1 MIEELRIR
9 GIGVID
15 EACVELSPGLTV
27 ITGETG
33 AGKTMVLSGLEL
45 LRGGRAD
52 TGMLRDSDGSAEVDA
67 VVQIAVTGADSGTA
81 LLVEQFEELGLD
93 APQDGVLITR
103 RTVAASGRSRAYLD
117 SRPVPVS
124 ALAQVWSH
132 IATVHGQMDQARLRE
147 PAWQREMIDRFGG
160 STLVDVRD
168 RYQQTWRQWQQAS
181 DELEQARSGAQEAE
195 RTAALL
201 RLGIAEIDEVAPEV
215 GEDSALDAQAAV
227 LTHAGSLRDGAMAA
241 RGWLSGT
248 GDDID
253 AAAALTRIAKA
264 REELA
269 TIVHVDDRVRELA
282 DRVAAA
288 LVDIGDIAGELGEYI
303 RGLDADPARQAWVEE
318 RRAKLSALR
327 KSYGS
332 SIDEV
337 LRWRAEAAEQIE
349 AFDSGAGRIEELQA
363 QVAELAQLASVQAQ
377 DLSALRRQAAQTMTA
392 AVHAELAELAMP
404 EAMLQVEIDSTT
416 DPISLHAHGGDT
428 ISITLVPHKGA
439 TARPIG
445 KGASGGELSRLAL
458 AFEVAL
464 VDSAPVPTMIFDE
477 VDAGVGG
484 AVAVEVGRRLAR
496 LSHSVQV
503 VVVTHL
509 PQVAAFADRH
519 LVVTKSGDGS
529 VTSADVTKVEGG
541 DRVAELVRMLS
552 GLEGSAT
559 GAAHAQELLELAR
572 TEAGGA
578 PLRPGTGAR

>member
-1 MIEELRIR
+1 MIEELRIC

-15 EACVELSPGLTV
+15 EARVELDPGLTV

-52 TGMLRDSDGSAEVDA
+52 TGVLRDADGSAEVDA
-67 VVQIAVTGADSGTA
+67 VVQIPATGDSSDGGWF
-81 LLVEQFEELGLD
+81 VEQFEELGLD
-93 APQDGVLITR
+93 APEDGVLITR
-103 RTVAASGRSRAYLD
+103 RTVAAGGRSRAYLG

-147 PAWQREMIDRFGG
+147 PAWQRNMVDRFGA
-160 STLVDVRD
+160 SALARVRD
-168 RYQQTWRQWQQAS
+168 RYQQTWRRWQHSRA
-181 DELEQARSGAQEAE
+181 ELEQAQSGAQEAE

-227 LTHAGSLRDGAMAA
+227 LTHAGALRDGVMAA
-241 RGWLSGT
+241 RGWLSGA
-248 GDDID
+248 GDDVD

-269 TIVHVDDRVRELA
+269 TIIQVDDRVRELA
-282 DRVAAA
+282 DRLTAS
-288 LVDIGDIAGELGEYI
+288 LTEIGDIDGELGEYV

-318 RRAKLSALR
+318 RRAKLTALR

-332 SIDEV
+332 SIDDV
-337 LRWRAEAAEQIE
+337 LRWRAEAAAQIE
-349 AFDSGAGRIEELQA
+349 TFDSGVGRIEELQA
-363 QVAELAQLASVQAQ
+363 QVAELAQLASAQAQ
-377 DLSALRRQAAQTMTA
+377 ELSALRRQAAQTMTA
-392 AVHAELAELAMP
+392 SVHAELAELAMP
-404 EAMLQVEIDSTT
+404 DARLHVEIDSTT
-416 DPISLHAHGGDT
+416 DPASLHSHGGDAIT
-428 ISITLVPHKGA
+428 ITLIPHKGA
-439 TARPIG
+439 SARPIG

-458 AFEVAL
+458 AFEVAM
-464 VDSAPVPTMIFDE
+464 VDSAPVPTMVFDE

-496 LSHSVQV
+496 LSRSVQV

-529 VTSADVTKVEGG
+529 VTSADVIAVEGA
-541 DRVAELVRMLS
+541 DRVGELVRMLS

-559 GAAHAQELLELAR
+559 GAAHAQELLNLAR
-572 TEAGGA
+572 AEAGGA
-578 PLRPGTGAR
+578 PLRPGTGPR